1 MNQIQASSQTSE
13 TRVGLR
19 LAKQHE
25 QYQQHQQHRAACSS
39 ISYSSSSS
47 IRILQQQRNRA
58 ASAESSSAA
67 SIVQQHH
74 QQHGAL
80 HTLPPTSVSPLTATQ
95 KPQPPLNATWA
106 GKSVAGVRTRMQRAR
121 GGGNRLT
128 RRGEVGIPPNRR
140 GTTPPTHPPH
150 SSPLARVKAAQES
163 ASRTLR
169 ENSVPSAP

>member
-1 MNQIQASSQTSE
+1 MAGNLRRILEQKLFLRCQVNQFIFSA
-13 TRVGLR
+13 R
-19 LAKQHE
+19 QHE

-80 HTLPPTSVSPLTATQ
+80 HTLPPTRVSPLTATQ

-106 GKSVAGVRTRMQRAR
+106 GESVAGVRTRMQRAR
-121 GGGNRLT
+121 GGEPLDSARREDALVTAAVSLYRIT
-128 RRGEVGIPPNRR
+128 RRRASPKL
-140 GTTPPTHPPH
+140 GTMGF
-150 SSPLARVKAAQES
+150 KA
-163 ASRTLR
+163 L
-169 ENSVPSAP
+169 